1 MYMYETNP
9 NSRLEILVDNA
20 KLSSDLAAKSL
31 PKVKHLFISF
41 GSATLRNFQFLV
53 F

>member
-1 MYMYETNP
+1 MYETNP

-31 PKVKHLFISF
+31 PKVKHLFISL
-41 GSATLRNFQFLV
+41 GSGNFT
-53 F
+53 